1 MSAGELEHEWAGT
14 PGRLIRERYRRAAEH
29 AKNRGK
35 MPCLIINDLDA
46 GIGIQANVQR
56 TVRAACTAYV
66 VALCA
71 LNDQCLM
78 HPDQSTACSI
88 TFVSQ
93 LSSDEQLQARVL
105 CEALGPLGCVG
116 RNTGVLAMLRR

>member
-56 TVRAACTAYV
+56 TVRCCVHAR
-66 VALCA
+66 LCVHA
-71 LNDQCLM
+71 DGCPCHQSLVPAGV
-78 HPDQSTACSI
+78 HPQ
-88 TFVSQ
+88 Q
-93 LSSDEQLQARVL
+93 
-105 CEALGPLGCVG
+105 GPAHGAT
-116 RNTGVLAMLRR
+116 RP